1 VHVISQR
8 HLRTFWQRHARA
20 EVPLRAWHQIAQ
32 HATWKSHAELLQTH
46 PSADVVQ
53 RLTVFN
59 IGGNDFRLIARVEYE
74 RQEIYIRSVLTHA
87 EDDKGD
93 WKNDPWFR
101 RG

>member
-1 VHVISQR
+1 MHVISQR
-8 HLRTFWQRHARA
+8 HLRAFWDKHPQA
-20 EVPLRAWHQIAQ
+20 EVPLRAWHQVAEQ
-32 HATWKSHAELLQTH
+32 ATWRSHAELLQTY

-59 IGGNDFRLIARVEYE
+59 IGGNDLRLITRVEYQ

-87 EDDKGD
+87 QHDKED

>member
-1 VHVISQR
+1 M
-8 HLRTFWQRHARA
+8 FWQRHAQA
-20 EVPLRAWHQIAQ
+20 EAPLRAWYQIAE
-32 HATWKSHAELLQTH
+32 HATWQSHAELLQTY

-87 EDDKGD
+87 EYDKED

>member
-1 VHVISQR
+1 MHVISQR
-8 HLRTFWQRHARA
+8 HLRTFWQRHAQA
-20 EVPLRAWHQIAQ
+20 EVPLRAWHQIAE
-32 HATWKSHAELLQTH
+32 HATWQSHAELLQTY

-87 EDDKGD
+87 EYDKED

>member
-1 VHVISQR
+1 M
-8 HLRTFWQRHARA
+8 
-20 EVPLRAWHQIAQ
+20 PLRAWHQIAE
-32 HATWKSHAELLQTH
+32 HAAWTSPAELQQTY
-46 PSADVVQ
+46 PSADFAQ

-59 IGGNDFRLIARVEYE
+59 IGGNDFRLITRVEYE

-87 EDDKGD
+87 EYDKED